1 MRELRGIYPATVTP
15 YDRDGGFDA
24 KAMTRII
31 RHQMAA
37 GVHGLY
43 VTGGTGEGVL
53 LTVDERKRVIDT
65 AVEEA
70 AGRIGIIAHVGAFQ
84 TADTIAS
91 ARHASA
97 AGVDAIAALP
107 PAYFFKPD
115 ELALERYYRELAAAS
130 SVPLLIYN
138 IPQRTGITMTP
149 SLFEKLMSVDNII
162 GMKDSSGNIFSM
174 QGFLEIG
181 DTPPTIF
188 SGEDTLLLSGLMAGA
203 VGGIGLTYNLMP
215 GIYVELWNAFEAK
228 DLSTAAQ
235 HQARA
240 NQITRAFACTSDG
253 IAATKHIMAWMGLEC
268 GLARTPMRPLTDEEA
283 ATLRQRLEA
292 VGFFEET

>member
-24 KAMTRII
+24 RAMTRII
-31 RHQMAA
+31 HHQVAA
-37 GVHGLY
+37 GAHGLY
-43 VTGGTGEGVL
+43 IAGGTGEGVL

-91 ARHASA
+91 ARHASD

-149 SLFEKLMSVDNII
+149 SLFEKLMAVDNII
-162 GMKDSSGNIFSM
+162 GMKDSSGNVFSM

-181 DTPPTIF
+181 ATPPTIF
-188 SGEDTLLLSGLMAGA
+188 AGDDTLLLASLMAGA

-215 GIYVELWNAFEAK
+215 RIYVDLWNAFEAG
-228 DLSTAAQ
+228 DLATASQ

-240 NQITRAFACTSDG
+240 NQITRAFSCTSEG
-253 IAATKHIMAWMGLEC
+253 IAAAKQIMAWIGLEC
-268 GLARTPMRPLTDEEA
+268 GQARTPMRPLTDEESSI
-283 ATLRQRLEA
+283 LRQRLEA
-292 VGFFEET
+292 VGFFEEP